1 MKKVLL
7 ELLSYISAMTLGMYI
22 ASQFKFNH
30 PVEEYRWLITGF
42 FFIMFTVIAN
52 SKE

>member
-1 MKKVLL
+1 MKGLL
-7 ELLSYISAMTLGMYI
+7 PKILSYISAMTLGMYI

-42 FFIMFTVIAN
+42 FFIMFTAIAN
-52 SKE
+52 SKD